1 MEKRRA
7 SVSRFSSHFRKS
19 NFLLWGKKKSTHSVH
34 PVKGDMFI
42 SGLGKGFALLE
53 PVTGTRRSLWDVL
66 GRSTLARFHQNG
78 VETARSLEGF

>member
-1 MEKRRA
+1 MEKRNA

-19 NFLLWGKKKSTHSVH
+19 NFLLWGKKKVH
-34 PVKGDMFI
+34 ALCTSVKGDMFM

-78 VETARSLEGF
+78 VETTRSLEGF